1 MSLTIFLSYKVAQKE
16 NRKETLERVNLLY
29 PLKADTQLTK
39 VFLLS
44 HKLSFSKVQVLY
56 INSPQNAYLLKKKK
70 LIYKLSTMEFLLCM
84 SMWESAQAHVE
95 ARDQHL
101 SLQSLSTLLL
111 RWGLTNSARLAG

>member
-70 LIYKLSTMEFLLCM
+70 LIYKLYYGISFVYVYVRECTGTCGSQRSTL
-84 SMWESAQAHVE
+84 ESAITF
-95 ARDQHL
+95 HL
-101 SLQSLSTLLL
+101 TFEMRSHQFS
-111 RWGLTNSARLAG
+111 